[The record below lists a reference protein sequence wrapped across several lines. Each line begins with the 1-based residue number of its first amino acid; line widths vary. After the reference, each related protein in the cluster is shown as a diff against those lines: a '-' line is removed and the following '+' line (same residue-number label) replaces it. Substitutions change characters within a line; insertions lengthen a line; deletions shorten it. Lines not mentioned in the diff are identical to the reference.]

1 MTKITKL
8 LAMSLLAAMPAT
20 AIYAQDKEEML
31 NCGNMDQWLVREIE
45 ESFVIGGNTK
55 TLHEIA
61 PYQVIKGD
69 RPYTFNVKSP
79 WATSNVMAKVAGIVK
94 CSTSVFPEKRGDGKC
109 ARMETLVEQV
119 KVLGMV
125 DITVLA
131 SGSIFLGGVDEPIK
145 NTKNPLGKLMMG
157 VPFTKCPKALRFDY
171 KAKLTGAPDRQ
182 KITGFG
188 KERTVAG
195 KDYPEVYLVLQKRW
209 EDAEG
214 NVYAKRIGTLS
225 YRFPQSTDGWV
236 NDFTLDIEYG
246 DISSRGDL
254 NEIERLTVD
263 NPYYTK
269 NSKGEVMPIREVG
282 WGDAGDKPTHVVLR
296 FSSSHGGA
304 YIGSVGNTLWI
315 DNVRFVY

>member
-1 MTKITKL
+1 MIKSPISMTKITKL
-8 LAMSLLAAMPAT
+8 LAMSLLAAMPAA

-171 KAKLTGAPDRQ
+171 KP
-182 KITGFG
+182 
-188 KERTVAG
+188 
-195 KDYPEVYLVLQKRW
+195 
-209 EDAEG
+209 
-214 NVYAKRIGTLS
+214 S
-225 YRFPQSTDGWV
+225 
-236 NDFTLDIEYG
+236 
-246 DISSRGDL
+246 
-254 NEIERLTVD
+254 
-263 NPYYTK
+263 
-269 NSKGEVMPIREVG
+269 
-282 WGDAGDKPTHVVLR
+282 
-296 FSSSHGGA
+296 
-304 YIGSVGNTLWI
+304 
-315 DNVRFVY
+315 

>member
-8 LAMSLLAAMPAT
+8 LAMSLLAAMPAA

-131 SGSIFLGGVDEPIK
+131 SGKGLAKSAPWQAKTIPKSIWCCKRD
-145 NTKNPLGKLMMG
+145 GKM
-157 VPFTKCPKALRFDY
+157 PKA
-171 KAKLTGAPDRQ
+171 T
-182 KITGFG
+182 
-188 KERTVAG
+188 
-195 KDYPEVYLVLQKRW
+195 
-209 EDAEG
+209 
-214 NVYAKRIGTLS
+214 S
-225 YRFPQSTDGWV
+225 
-236 NDFTLDIEYG
+236 
-246 DISSRGDL
+246 
-254 NEIERLTVD
+254 
-263 NPYYTK
+263 
-269 NSKGEVMPIREVG
+269 MPN
-282 WGDAGDKPTHVVLR
+282 A
-296 FSSSHGGA
+296 
-304 YIGSVGNTLWI
+304 
-315 DNVRFVY
+315 